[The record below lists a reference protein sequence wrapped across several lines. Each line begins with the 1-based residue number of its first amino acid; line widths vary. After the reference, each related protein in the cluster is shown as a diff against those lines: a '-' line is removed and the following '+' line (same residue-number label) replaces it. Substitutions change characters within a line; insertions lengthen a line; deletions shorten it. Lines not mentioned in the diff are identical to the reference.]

1 MNTYK
6 LEIITPE
13 KQFFCGEVEAT
24 ICPLEDGDLEVLKG
38 HEAMVAALK
47 EDEIRLKI
55 NGEWKTAVISDG
67 FFEVRPDEVVIFAI
81 FCEWQE
87 DYKTAAEKRRA
98 ERERLEKLA
107 RETSPEQQIN
117 SLTLAKIIMSGRRKN
132 TSVNI

>member
-24 ICPLEDGDLEVLKG
+24 VCPLEDGALEVLKG

-47 EDEIRLKI
+47 EDEIKLKI

-67 FFEVRPDEVVIFAI
+67 FFEVRPDEVIIFAF
-81 FCEWQE
+81 FCDWQE
-87 DYKTAAEKRRA
+87 DYAAAAEKRRL
-98 ERERLEKLA
+98 EREKIKNSESEASLE
-107 RETSPEQQIN
+107 RQIN
-117 SLTLAKIIMSGRRKN
+117 SLSLAKIIMSGRKKN